1 MLRKALFLKQT
12 GKMYAMFRNEK
23 TRRWLWVVGWTFLI
37 YATLYIVR
45 PICEFLRQRVPLD
58 LVVNGLFIGLAL
70 VMLYWV
76 FARLRIGWRRRSLFF
91 LLLFLYAGALT
102 VIEIPEERIHLIEY
116 GILAILIFRA
126 LCLDISEFKALG
138 AAFAL
143 TTLLGWGDEGIQYLL
158 PNRYYQTQDVLLNSF
173 SGLMGLMLFYSLK
186 GKFFHR

>member
-1 MLRKALFLKQT
+1 
-12 GKMYAMFRNEK
+12 MYAMFRNEK